1 MKYVGIS
8 KEKVLAALKAAGLST
23 RELVKDYYGKG
34 NETKGYFDELI
45 RKNMGSEKLCKICN
59 ILGCRMDDL
68 FEIEGDGATTST
80 SIQGSNN
87 NVNSTVIN
95 QDVSSLQA
103 ENYALKKLIE
113 EKDDRIKQLQENL
126 KMVIEFA
133 NKKILT
139 EKKDEEEKPK

>member
-1 MKYVGIS
+1 
-8 KEKVLAALKAAGLST
+8 
-23 RELVKDYYGKG
+23 
-34 NETKGYFDELI
+34 
-45 RKNMGSEKLCKICN
+45 
-59 ILGCRMDDL
+59 MDDL